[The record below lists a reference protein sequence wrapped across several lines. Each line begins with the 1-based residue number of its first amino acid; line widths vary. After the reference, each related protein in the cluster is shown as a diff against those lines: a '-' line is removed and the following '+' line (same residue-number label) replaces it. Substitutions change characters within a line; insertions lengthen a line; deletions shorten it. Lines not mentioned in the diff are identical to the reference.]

1 MNGLPGAVARLLGLL
16 VALTWFAPVAHSAYT
31 ITGGPG
37 PSPVNSTTP
46 NADYAQLDAIMTQFM
61 LNANV
66 PNAQLAIGYGGA
78 SSIREPTQRALSSDR
93 CARA

>member
-16 VALTWFAPVAHSAYT
+16 VALTWFAPVAHGAYT

-66 PNAQLAIGYGGA
+66 PNIF
-78 SSIREPTQRALSSDR
+78 
-93 CARA
+93 